1 MLENFSGATRI
12 YPVVG
17 NPIVQVKAPYGVTQA
32 FEARGVDAL
41 CLPMQVAAED
51 FRAFIATMRA
61 VKNCDGIIVTVPHKL
76 TAFDVCDTVSER
88 ARFLRTVN
96 TIRRAADGRLHGDM
110 FDGLG
115 FVAACQSNGFT
126 FRGARAL
133 LVGAGG
139 AGTAVA
145 HAIATAGVSALHIA
159 ELDAAR
165 RDDLVARFTAAGLPV
180 KAAMAAD
187 PTGFDIVCNATPL
200 GMRAGDPLPIDTARL
215 TARMCVGDVVTK
227 PEVPPLI
234 LQARLAGCKTST
246 GVDMFAKV
254 RDLMIDFLLAP
265 EMSP

>member
-17 NPIVQVKAPYGVTQA
+17 NPIAQVKAPYGVTQA
-32 FEARGVDAL
+32 FEARGVDAI
-41 CLPMQVAAED
+41 CYPMQVAAED
-51 FRAFIATMRA
+51 FRAFITTMRQ

-76 TAFDVCDTVSER
+76 TAFEVCDTVSER

-96 TIRRAADGRLHGDM
+96 CIRRTADGRLHGDM

-115 FVAACQSNGFT
+115 FVAACKGNGFT
-126 FRGARAL
+126 FKGARAL

-145 HAIATAGVSALHIA
+145 HAIATAGVAALCIA
-159 ELDAAR
+159 ELDAGR
-165 RDDLVARFTAAGLPV
+165 RDELVSRFASVGLPV
-180 KAAMAAD
+180 KAAELPD
-187 PTGFDIVCNATPL
+187 PTGFDIICNATPL
-200 GMRAGDPLPIDTARL
+200 GMRAGDPLPFDASKL

-265 EMSP
+265 SEKI

>member
-1 MLENFSGATRI
+1 MLETFSGATRI

-51 FRAFIATMRA
+51 FRAFIATIRA

-76 TAFDVCDTVSER
+76 TAFEICDTVSER

-115 FVAACQSNGFT
+115 FVAACQTNGFA
-126 FRGARAL
+126 FKGARAL
-133 LVGAGG
+133 LIGAGG
-139 AGTAVA
+139 AGTAMA
-145 HAIATAGVSALHIA
+145 HAIAMAGVAELCIA
-159 ELDAAR
+159 ELDTGR
-165 RDDLVARFTAAGLPV
+165 RDELVARFVSVGLPV
-180 KAAMAAD
+180 KAAASSD
-187 PTGFDIVCNATPL
+187 PTGFDIICNATPL
-200 GMRAGDPLPIDTARL
+200 GMRAGDPLPFDTGKL

-234 LQARLAGCKTST
+234 LQARLAGCRTSA
-246 GVDMFAKV
+246 GVDMFAGV

-265 EMSP
+265 GSST